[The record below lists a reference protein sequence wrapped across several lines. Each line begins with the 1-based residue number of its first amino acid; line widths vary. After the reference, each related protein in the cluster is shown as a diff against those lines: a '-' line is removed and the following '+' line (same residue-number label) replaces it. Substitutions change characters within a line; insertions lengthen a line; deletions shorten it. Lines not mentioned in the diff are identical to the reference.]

1 MVVTL
6 SVVGEGPDVNMSH
19 MDVPRD
25 AVSAAR
31 SLSTFHLRRGF
42 LRWCIIP
49 GYGVSTGFITD
60 FAILSRQ
67 SKSFRMLPSVVSKSR
82 LLLGSPVSLGRLAAA
97 CCSEVLPNSLNPY
110 VRGLSSARG

>member
-25 AVSAAR
+25 AVPAAR
-31 SLSTFHLRRGF
+31 SLSTFHLRRSF

-49 GYGVSTGFITD
+49 GCGDFSTGFITG
-60 FAILSRQ
+60 FAILSLAV
-67 SKSFRMLPSVVSKSR
+67 KVV
-82 LLLGSPVSLGRLAAA
+82 PDAT
-97 CCSEVLPNSLNPY
+97 
-110 VRGLSSARG
+110 